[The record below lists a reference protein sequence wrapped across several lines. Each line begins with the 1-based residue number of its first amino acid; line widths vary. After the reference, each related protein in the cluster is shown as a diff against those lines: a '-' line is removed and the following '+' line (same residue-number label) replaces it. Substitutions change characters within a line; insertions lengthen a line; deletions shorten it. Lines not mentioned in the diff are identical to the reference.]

1 MSFSSRSSQ
10 SIQSKQ
16 NLDDDI
22 QAISYAGEGDEFVV
36 LGGKKYYRHE
46 LMQAFVGN
54 LNPGVTPY
62 PEYNFGNASA
72 IGLASFALTTFVL
85 GLFYASAKGI
95 DHINAGVGLFIFYGG
110 LVEFL
115 AGIWEFFNANTFAYV
130 VFCSYGSFWISLG
143 CLNVPSFGII
153 SAYEDPKMLGN
164 AIGFFLIGWGI
175 FTFMMVLVTLKA
187 TIPFIGLF
195 VTLDAA
201 FFVLAVAYITESNG
215 CLRGGGVL
223 CVISA
228 CCGWY
233 GMFAGVSD
241 KFNSYFV
248 VRPLQVPVN
257 QKRLFYI

>member
-85 GLFYASAKGI
+85 GLFYAGAKGI

-164 AIGFFLIGWGI
+164 AIGFF
-175 FTFMMVLVTLKA
+175 
-187 TIPFIGLF
+187 
-195 VTLDAA
+195 
-201 FFVLAVAYITESNG
+201 
-215 CLRGGGVL
+215 
-223 CVISA
+223 
-228 CCGWY
+228 
-233 GMFAGVSD
+233 
-241 KFNSYFV
+241 
-248 VRPLQVPVN
+248 
-257 QKRLFYI
+257 